1 MHFATHATYMH
12 ILEWIV
18 LSLMHVIVYIVTIIA
33 LCVVYTG
40 LAILLPFMLSQ
51 HRLWKN
57 CKLRIF
63 TAGSSRNID
72 SARLKYDSCHVM
84 YSVILGYM
92 IV

>member
-1 MHFATHATYMH
+1 
-12 ILEWIV
+12 
-18 LSLMHVIVYIVTIIA
+18 MHVIVYIVTIIV

-40 LAILLPFMLSQ
+40 LAIFILSQ

-57 CKLRIF
+57 CKLRVF

-72 SARLKYDSCHVM
+72 SARLKYGSCHVM
-84 YSVILGYM
+84 CSMIMGYM